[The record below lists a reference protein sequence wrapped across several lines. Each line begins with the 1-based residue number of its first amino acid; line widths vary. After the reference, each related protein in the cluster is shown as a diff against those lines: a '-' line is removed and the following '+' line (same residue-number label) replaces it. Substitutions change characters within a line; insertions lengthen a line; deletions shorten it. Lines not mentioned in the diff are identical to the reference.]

1 MGRPRKR
8 TAQTLLHKSGLVL
21 PVMRG
26 VVTARL
32 DVMVFGMAGVAMG
45 AVGVMGRLLVIAGFM
60 MFRGFAVVLRR
71 LLVMFGGLVMV
82 LNACVVA
89 HVFLPD

>member
-1 MGRPRKR
+1 
-8 TAQTLLHKSGLVL
+8 
-21 PVMRG
+21 
-26 VVTARL
+26 
-32 DVMVFGMAGVAMG
+32 
-45 AVGVMGRLLVIAGFM
+45 VGVMGRLLVIAGFM